1 MRTVPLSRRILLV
14 TLAGGLVVAF
24 VAFLL
29 SVPVVRDVA
38 HDQDRAQLVRSIETF
53 SGSTILI
60 G

>member
-38 HDQDRAQLVRSIETF
+38 HDQDRAQLVRSIEKTA
-53 SGSTILI
+53 TIV
-60 G
+60 